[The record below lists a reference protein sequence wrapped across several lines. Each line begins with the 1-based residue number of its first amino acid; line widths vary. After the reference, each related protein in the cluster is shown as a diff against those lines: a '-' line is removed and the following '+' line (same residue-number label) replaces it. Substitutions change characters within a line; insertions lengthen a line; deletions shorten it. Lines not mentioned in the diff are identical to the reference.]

1 MSKRAKRTSVAKPKS
16 DTDAEI
22 EAGNSNEQREVGGAP
37 TGQVEIPASL
47 IAPTST
53 ESRHYLEAIDK
64 FQEELC
70 LAGSDIRVCHAT
82 IPTDWAP
89 PSHIGA
95 HAGFPVATGKVF
107 EVRINTGQIIQ
118 PKE

>member
-1 MSKRAKRTSVAKPKS
+1 MSKRAKGVSVAKPKS
-16 DTDAEI
+16 DTDVEI
-22 EAGNSNEQREVGGAP
+22 EAGDIDEQREVSGAP
-37 TGQVEIPASL
+37 TGQVELPASL
-47 IAPTST
+47 IRPKSG

-70 LAGSDIRVCHAT
+70 RAGSDIRVCHAT

-89 PSHIGA
+89 DVHIGS

-107 EVRINTGQIIQ
+107 KVKINTGQIIQ